1 MKRVGLLLSVKPH
14 GGGMFQYNQVILD
27 AVASLPKDSF
37 EVIIGYTSQIWF
49 DHLKNYSLKTVYVP
63 LGLMARISG
72 RLARSSGLPM
82 SWWRSLSSYLHPVA
96 RTMINQKCD
105 LWIFPSQEVW
115 SYQVKVPSLAAIHD
129 LMHRYERS
137 FPEVSA
143 DGEYEK
149 REKLYSNM
157 CKWVK
162 GVLVDSEVGRR
173 HVYES
178 YGMPG
183 EKVFVLPY
191 VPPRYIYSNK
201 ISNGFANKYKLPR
214 KYIFYPAQFWE
225 HKNHERL
232 IKAIAV
238 LKKDIEDIHLVLVG
252 SRQNGYEKARRLVD
266 ELNLQCNV
274 LFMGYVPDEDMPHF
288 YLSARAL
295 VMPTFFGPTNI
306 PQLEAFAL
314 GCPTATSG
322 IYGIPEQVGD
332 AALLFNPHSVEEI
345 AHCISRLWLDDN
357 LCKELIEKG
366 KLRSAG
372 WGQLQFNQRLLEII
386 QQVI

>member
-72 RLARSSGLPM
+72 RLGRSSGLPM

-115 SYQVKVPSLAAIHD
+115 SYQVKVPALAAIHD

-178 YGMPG
+178 YGMPR
-183 EKVFVLPY
+183 EKIFVLPY
-191 VPPRYIYSNK
+191 VPPSYIYSSK
-201 ISNGFANKYKLPR
+201 TSNGSANKYKLPR

-252 SRQNGYEKARRLVD
+252 SRQNGYEKASRLVE

-332 AALLFNPHSVEEI
+332 AALLFNPRSVEEI
-345 AHCISRLWLDDN
+345 AHCIRRLWLDDN